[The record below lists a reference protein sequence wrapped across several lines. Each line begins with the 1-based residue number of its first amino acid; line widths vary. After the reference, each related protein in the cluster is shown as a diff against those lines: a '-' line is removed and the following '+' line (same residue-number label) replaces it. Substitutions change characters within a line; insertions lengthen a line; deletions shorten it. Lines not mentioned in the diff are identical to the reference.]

1 MKRNS
6 KFNTVNVTFAN
17 IETGNH
23 CVNADQ
29 LVNGKP
35 FKFIIGKQEYA
46 VTAHDVM
53 SYIGSHK
60 ECLRFK
66 HFNKFNEEELR
77 STHSCYPYYLIP
89 DEFIINNAVEYLV

>member
-23 CVNADQ
+23 CVNAEQ
-29 LVNGKP
+29 LSNFKP
-35 FKFIIGKQEYA
+35 FRFIIGKNEYVVSA
-46 VTAHDVM
+46 NEVM
-53 SYIGSHK
+53 NYIGSHK

-66 HFNKFNEEELR
+66 HYNKFNEEELTM
-77 STHSCYPYYLIP
+77 THSRYPYYLIP
-89 DEFIINNAVEYLV
+89 DEFIINHSR